1 MCTIPFRREYLYF
14 LLVSLYPLLSP
25 TFAFVVFLIILL
37 CIFQE
42 GVCVVIY
49 LFMNVPPGDPSEPF
63 TNREKWSVLKH
74 SCLVLTASL
83 SAFVVCAFQCV
94 LATSF

>member
-1 MCTIPFRREYLYF
+1 MYTIPFRREYLYF
-14 LLVSLYPLLSP
+14 LLVSLLSP
-25 TFAFVVFLIILL
+25 TFAFVVFPVILL

-49 LFMNVPPGDPSEPF
+49 LFMNVPPDDPSESF
-63 TNREKWSVLKH
+63 TNRERWSVLKH